1 MNDREVLSNYVYTIV
16 SALVASG
23 VEQVV
28 VSPGSRSTPLA
39 YAFASTKEIEM
50 HRQVD
55 ERAAAF
61 YALGLA
67 KSTAKPVVLVCTS
80 GTAAAN
86 YYPAIVEAKYA
97 RVPLIVLTADRPH
110 ELREVGAPQTINQV
124 RLYGENVKWSAEFP
138 IPDEAPQTLPFIE
151 RHTVRAVNI
160 ATTAP
165 FGPVHLNI
173 PFREPLIIDFAE
185 TLPASSYIKSYTN
198 ELQPA
203 KQAVAE
209 LTEIIEQTTNGILIV
224 GELPLGTNTEH
235 LWDFIREV
243 KWPVMIESLS
253 NLRTEIPEDCQIYA
267 ITTYDALMKN
277 ERFKRNVRPETVIRF
292 GAQPVSK
299 FLMQFIVQAKP
310 QSYIVIDEDPMYRD
324 STHMSTHFIHA
335 LPGEWLSDVKLAHSR
350 AEMAYVQFWKM
361 ADLLAADVIEKYS
374 EFADDEGAMVQAFLT
389 SIEEDADIYVSSS
402 MPIRDIDTFL
412 LTQNRPVQI
421 FANRGANGIDG
432 VTSTALG
439 FSNGRKNRKTYLLI
453 GDLAFLHDANAFV
466 ASRYQECDLTVLVMN
481 NDGGGIF
488 SYLPQSKVEEHYEDL
503 FGTPTALT
511 FEQMAKMYEL
521 DYVKATSL
529 EQFTAALSEDK
540 QTSIKLIEAF
550 TDREENVKQH
560 RQLWARIHEVMEQW
574 LASL

>member
-1 MNDREVLSNYVYTIV
+1 MNDREVLSKYVYTIV

-185 TLPASSYIKSYTN
+185 TLPVASYIKSYTN

-203 KQAVAE
+203 KQAMAE
-209 LTEIIEQTTNGILIV
+209 LSEIIEQTTNGIMIV
-224 GELPLGTNTEH
+224 GEMPLGTNTEY

-277 ERFKRNVRPETVIRF
+277 ERFKRNVRPQTVIRF

-299 FLMQFIVQAKP
+299 FLMQFIVQANP

-335 LPGEWLSDVKLAHSR
+335 LPGEWLSDMKIAHSQ

-374 EFADDEGAMVQAFLT
+374 QFADEEGAMVQAFLA
-389 SIEEDADIYVSSS
+389 SIEEDSDIYVSSS

-466 ASRYQECDLTVLVMN
+466 ASRYQECDLTVIVMN

-503 FGTPTALT
+503 
-511 FEQMAKMYEL
+511 
-521 DYVKATSL
+521 L
-529 EQFTAALSEDK
+529 E
-540 QTSIKLIEAF
+540 
-550 TDREENVKQH
+550 H
-560 RQLWARIHEVMEQW
+560 RLH
-574 LASL
+574 